1 MRHTYFTLITVGGF
15 SHFTATAC
23 CYCSAFRSPRIRCL
37 KGRLATS
44 WKTLIPSKVLSS
56 SRHTNWVDL
65 RLSRRATG
73 VYTPDY
79 MPARD
84 ARVDLVHLVSLV
96 QPNKPDKPNKQERPV
111 GSRASRATV

>member
-1 MRHTYFTLITVGGF
+1 MRHTYFTLITVGDC

-23 CYCSAFRSPRIRCL
+23 GYCSTFRSPRIHCF

-44 WKTLIPSKVLSS
+44 WNRCIPSKVLSS

-73 VYTPDY
+73 VYTTDD

-84 ARVDLVHLVSLV
+84 WRDEG
-96 QPNKPDKPNKQERPV
+96 N
-111 GSRASRATV
+111 G